1 MVQFW
6 TRISSK
12 LEPAPPVDS
21 KPMPPVFFEVASVP
35 NWPLTLWTFNP
46 TRWMW
51 WETPVAITRTPR
63 RVPAVDAMLET
74 SRLLMSQY
82 CCPESNTA
90 SVAPPPSMWGMAPV
104 PYSSMVIVFPKA
116 PLPPGCNVPVQV
128 QPAMN
133 DIESPGANCLAL
145 TGASVFHAVDWDV
158 PGFPS
163 LPALQSTKYEVA
175 PASGERQR
183 TASKA

>member
-6 TRISSK
+6 NRISSK

-21 KPMPPVFFEVASVP
+21 KPMPPVDFEVASVH
-35 NWPLTLWTFNP
+35 NRQLTLWTSNP
-46 TRWMW
+46 TGGMW

-82 CCPESNTA
+82 SWPESNTA

-116 PLPPGCNVPVQV
+116 PLPPGCNVPAQL
-128 QPAMN
+128 QPPIN
-133 DIESPGANCLAL
+133 NTTSPRPNSLRL
-145 TGASVFHAVDWDV
+145 TGASV
-158 PGFPS
+158 
-163 LPALQSTKYEVA
+163 
-175 PASGERQR
+175 
-183 TASKA
+183 